1 MHEYRFVVIVPYMN
15 NNLVFYNLVW
25 KKGLVYSNGPLL
37 DNAGIY
43 YLYSDPL

>member
-1 MHEYRFVVIVPYMN
+1 MN
-15 NNLVFYNLVW
+15 NNLVLYG
-25 KKGLVYSNGPLL
+25 KGLVYSNGPLL